1 MKRKKKMQIGTN
13 YHKKENLIDLSEMSA
28 APEPP
33 FFVALVSGGMAGV
46 AVDVSLFPLDTLK
59 VRFLCCSFTIFVLFS
74 CHPFFEIYDK
84 QFTTKTTTTTTTTTT
99 KSHHFSLLSFFTAS
113 FHHHQSH

>member
-1 MKRKKKMQIGTN
+1 
-13 YHKKENLIDLSEMSA
+13 MSA

-59 VRFLCCSFTIFVLFS
+59 VRFLCCSFTISFCLAAIHFLMKFRQTIYNNKQQQQQQNLTISLFS
-74 CHPFFEIYDK
+74 HSLLLL
-84 QFTTKTTTTTTTTTT
+84 FTTSTTRLVSRHR
-99 KSHHFSLLSFFTAS
+99 KVS
-113 FHHHQSH
+113 